1 MPIKKNKYLERK
13 RHQLL
18 DQEAFGCTC
27 LKSTAKRN
35 AQTHQGISFDC
46 AESCLN
52 RVVSTECS
60 LGTCPTGTA
69 CKNRRFQQHQ
79 NAYVYPIKT
88 ELKGWGLSA
97 GEMIPKGTFIM
108 QYVGEVFSV
117 DSAFG
122 QEKVRKIANST
133 CTYLMKTSNNEVI
146 DPTVYGNLA
155 RFINHSCDP
164 NCQTQKWNVLGE
176 ICVGIFA
183 LKDIV
188 EDEELT
194 FDY

>member
-35 AQTHQGISFDC
+35 VQTHQEISFDC
-46 AESCLN
+46 AENCLN

-60 LGTCPTGTA
+60 LGACPTGTA
-69 CKNRRFQQHQ
+69 CQNRRFQQHQ

-97 GEMIPKGTFIM
+97 GEPIQKSTFIM
-108 QYVGEVFSV
+108 
-117 DSAFG
+117 
-122 QEKVRKIANST
+122 
-133 CTYLMKTSNNEVI
+133 
-146 DPTVYGNLA
+146 
-155 RFINHSCDP
+155 
-164 NCQTQKWNVLGE
+164 
-176 ICVGIFA
+176 
-183 LKDIV
+183 
-188 EDEELT
+188 
-194 FDY
+194 